1 MTRLNQRIA
10 ALKGIKSKA
19 NEQAIA
25 LHRASQKVPLLSG
38 VERTY
43 QPRDDEGDHLP
54 GESQIVQINL
64 ERLLADLTRA
74 LRPALSEQL
83 AVDRANR
90 TASADVV
97 IDQRTIL
104 ADVPVTYLMYLEKQL
119 TDWLT
124 VVDKLPTLDPSQ
136 VWYPDPVAEHGQYQT
151 APVQT
156 VKTKKVPR
164 NHVKAEATDRH
175 PAQVEVYHEDI
186 PIGDWTTIRRSGA
199 LPAARKAELKDRAV
213 SLLVAVKHAREQAN
227 QVEAPAADDVA
238 DLLAF
243 LVR

>member
-1 MTRLNQRIA
+1 MTTLNQRIA

-19 NEQAIA
+19 NEQATH
-25 LHRASQKVPLLSG
+25 LHRISQKVPLLSG

-64 ERLLADLTRA
+64 ERLLVDLTRA
-74 LRPALSEQL
+74 LRPAMSEQL

-90 TASADVV
+90 AATADVV

-136 VWYPDPVAEHGQYQT
+136 VWHVDPVAERGQYQT

-199 LPAARKAELKDRAV
+199 LPAARRAELRDRAAA
-213 SLLVAVKHAREQAN
+213 LLVAVKHAREQAN
-227 QVEAPAADDVA
+227 SVTAPAADDVT
-238 DLLAF
+238 DLLAY
-243 LVR
+243 LVG